1 MNKEVTVNH
10 PERAQEWR
18 NVPYDQL
25 EVGQSC
31 VITRRVTENDFYV
44 FAQVSGNLNP
54 MHLAGYDGDGD
65 GAPEAVAPSMWLG
78 ALISSALGNVLPG
91 PGTLYHAQDLEFL
104 GRAKI
109 GDTVEVCVTVQDKK
123 PDRVVVLDTTVK
135 RVSDEEL
142 LVRGQATVIAPEK
155 QLVFEDIEA
164 PSLRLDRHEHFER
177 LFERCDEMP
186 ALRVSVAAPD
196 DENSLGGALLAA
208 QREFIVPI
216 LVGDEEKIRE
226 VAREIGESLEDV
238 EIVNEPDDERAAAA
252 AVALVHA
259 GRADAV
265 MKGHL
270 HTDQL
275 LRHVIKSDGGLR
287 THRRLSHVFI
297 MDTPGLNRL
306 LFVSDAAINIQ
317 PTLSEK
323 VDITQ
328 NAIDVA
334 RALGVEVP
342 KVAVLSAVETV
353 NPKIPG
359 TLDAAALAKMS
370 ERGQIKHGKV
380 DGPLAMD
387 NAIDLGA
394 ARTKGINSMVAGQA
408 DILIVPNLEAG
419 NMLAKELTYVAMASA
434 AGLVVG
440 AKVPVIV
447 NSRADDEMS
456 RLASCAV
463 ALMYHAEF
471 GRT

>member
-1 MNKEVTVNH
+1 MEQSG
-10 PERAQEWR
+10 EAREWH
-18 NVPYDQL
+18 NIPYHEL
-25 EVGQSC
+25 EVGQAATL
-31 VITRRVTENDFYV
+31 TRVVTENDFYV
-44 FAQVSGNLNP
+44 FARASGNMNP
-54 MHLAGYDGDGD
+54 MHLADYDGDGD
-65 GAPEAVAPSMWLG
+65 GSPEAVAPSMWVG
-78 ALISSALGNVLPG
+78 ALISAALGNVLPG
-91 PGTLYHAQDLEFL
+91 PGTLYKKQDLEFL
-104 GRAKI
+104 GRARV
-109 GDTVEVCVTVQDKK
+109 GDRLEIRVEVKEK
-123 PDRVVVLDTTVK
+123 RPERVVVLDTQV
-135 RVSDEEL
+135 RRIRDGSL
-142 LVRGQATVIAPEK
+142 LVHGDAVVLAPERK
-155 QLVFEDIEA
+155 LIFEDIET
-164 PSLRLDRHEHFER
+164 PTLRVDRHVHFER
-177 LFERCDEMP
+177 LFEWCDDMP
-186 ALRVSVAAPD
+186 AMNVAVAAPE

-216 LVGDEEKIRE
+216 LVGDEKKIRA
-226 VAREIGESLEDV
+226 VAEELDEDLSGIEI
-238 EIVNEPDDERAAAA
+238 INEPDHDRAAAES
-252 AVALVHA
+252 VALVHV
-259 GRADAV
+259 GRARAV

-275 LRHVIKSDGGLR
+275 LRHVIKRDGGLR
-287 THRRLSHVFI
+287 AGRRLSHVFI

-317 PTLSEK
+317 PDLEEK

-334 RALGVEVP
+334 RALRVEEP

-370 ERGQIKHGKV
+370 ERGQIKHGRV

-387 NAIDLGA
+387 NAIDVGA
-394 ARTKGINSMVAGQA
+394 ARTKGINSLVAGHA

-419 NMLAKELTYVAMASA
+419 NMLAKELTFVAMASA

-447 NSRADDEMS
+447 NSRADSEMC

-463 ALMYHAEF
+463 ALLYSDRF
-471 GRT
+471 GTE

>member
-1 MNKEVTVNH
+1 MS
-10 PERAQEWR
+10 EWR
-18 NVPYDQL
+18 NVPYDEL
-25 EVGQSC
+25 EVGQTASL
-31 VITRRVTENDFYV
+31 TRVVTENDFYV
-44 FAQVSGNLNP
+44 FAQASGNMNP
-54 MHLAGYDGDGD
+54 LHLADYDGDGD
-65 GAPEAVAPSMWLG
+65 GETEAVAPSMWIG

-91 PGTLYHAQDLEFL
+91 PGTLYREQHLEFL
-104 GRAKI
+104 GRARI
-109 GDTVEVCVTVQDKK
+109 GDRLSIRVEVTEKR
-123 PDRVVVLDTTVK
+123 PERVVVLDT
-135 RVSDEEL
+135 E
-142 LVRGQATVIAPEK
+142 VRNAESGAVLARGPATVTAPERK
-155 QLVFEDIEA
+155 LVFEDIEA
-164 PSLRLDRHEHFER
+164 PELRVDRHVHFER
-177 LFERCDEMP
+177 LFEWCDAMP
-186 ALRVSVAAPD
+186 ALRVAVAAPE

-208 QREFIVPI
+208 KREFIVPI
-216 LVGDEEKIRE
+216 LVGDEDKIRKVAAEMGEDLSGCE
-226 VAREIGESLEDV
+226 V
-238 EIVNEPDDERAAAA
+238 VNVPEHDAAAA
-252 AVALVHA
+252 QAVALVHA
-259 GRADAV
+259 GRARAV

-275 LRHVIKSDGGLR
+275 LRHVIKKDGGLR
-287 THRRLSHVFI
+287 AGRRLSHVFI

-317 PTLSEK
+317 PNLEEK

-334 RALGVEVP
+334 LALRVEEP

-387 NAIDLGA
+387 NAIDVGA
-394 ARTKGINSMVAGQA
+394 ARTKGINSLVAGHA

-419 NMLAKELTYVAMASA
+419 NMLAKELTFVAMASA

-440 AKVPVIV
+440 AQVPVIV
-447 NSRADDEMS
+447 NSRADSEMC

-463 ALMYHAEF
+463 ALLYNARF
-471 GRT
+471 GRE